1 MATGDFTALCEEIT
15 PFLTK
20 PAPSVP
26 NAAET
31 ESE

>member
-1 MATGDFTALCEEIT
+1 EIT

-26 NAAET
+26 NVAEMG
-31 ESE
+31 SE